1 MAALFVAGL
10 PLSVDGRVGAQG
22 PPAEPP
28 ATPTGLTGTFTH
40 ESVSLSWDDPDDPS
54 ITGYQILRRER
65 GVHEVGDFQIHV
77 DDTNSAATSYVD
89 TAVEAEASYV
99 YRVKAR
105 NSSGLSERSSF
116 FRADLPAAP
125 DPPPPGLPDPPTN
138 LMAEAAGET
147 QLDLSWTAP
156 EDTNGSD
163 VVGYRIEVSTD
174 AGTSWTDLIADTGST
189 ITTYAHTGLESGAS
203 RHYRTSAINSV
214 GTGAPSNIAS
224 ATTDD
229 LTPPGFV
236 AAVVGADGDSLE
248 LYFNEPLDLD
258 PGRTPRASSFA
269 VTADGALIAVGA
281 VQVIPGRKQSVS
293 LIGLSPAIRQGQT
306 VRVSYTD
313 PTGGNDEAAI
323 QDRAGNDAASLT
335 DQPVTNGSTLTGA
348 GTRSAPA
355 QGGVAQSA
363 TATAQI
369 GAILAAKAQ
378 RTPAQRKV
386 SSQLLDAI
394 GRAQLPEG
402 QEGGRE
408 QPDAS
413 AGWPPQLAEGSR
425 PPWAPWRLGSGP
437 QRPAATDGVGEFEL
451 VAVDIRAD
459 VTPEVLGRIR
469 ALGGTVINSV
479 PKYRAI
485 RAQLPLVAVQ
495 PLAALSA
502 VQSIRPADEPV
513 THKDTSEGDATHQ
526 ANTARTTHGVTGSG
540 IGIGVIANGVA
551 TLAERQASG
560 DLPARVTVLPGQ
572 EGEQPFYDEG
582 TAMLEIVHDLR
593 RARSCTLRP
602 DLAGRLNSRQTSR
615 RSVRPARMSSS
626 TTFSITWRPT
636 FRTTS
641 SRRGSTPPPPPGATT
656 SRRLATAAIS
666 TTGRRGSG
674 RATTWR
680 GPR

>member
-1 MAALFVAGL
+1 M
-10 PLSVDGRVGAQG
+10 
-22 PPAEPP
+22 
-28 ATPTGLTGTFTH
+28 PTGLTGTFTH
-40 ESVSLSWDDPDDPS
+40 ESVSLSWDDPRDPS

-77 DDTNSAATSYVD
+77 DDTSSAATSYVD

-105 NSSGLSERSSF
+105 NSSGLSKRSRF

-125 DPPPPGLPDPPTN
+125 DPPAPGLPDPPTN
-138 LMAEAAGET
+138 LTAAAVGET

-156 EDTNGSD
+156 ENTNGSD

-174 AGTSWTDLIADTGST
+174 EGTSWNDLIADTSST
-189 ITTYAHTGLESGAS
+189 VTTYAHTGLESGAS

-236 AAVVGADGDSLE
+236 AAVVGAGGDSLE

-258 PGRTPRASSFA
+258 PGRTPRASSFGL
-269 VTADGALIAVGA
+269 TADGAAIAVGA

-293 LIGLSPAIRQGQT
+293 LIGLSPPIRQGQT

-323 QDRAGNDAASLT
+323 QDRVGNDAASLT
-335 DQPVTNGSTLTGA
+335 DQPVTNDSTATGADVRSTAGQGSTTL
-348 GTRSAPA
+348 
-355 QGGVAQSA
+355 SA
-363 TATAQI
+363 TAAQQI

-394 GRAQLPEG
+394 GSAQLTEE
-402 QEGGRE
+402 QEGGKE

-413 AGWPPQLAEGSR
+413 PGWPPSGAVGSR
-425 PPWAPWRLGSGP
+425 PPGLPADSGP
-437 QRPAATDGVGEFEL
+437 QRPAATDGVGEFEF
-451 VAVDIRAD
+451 VTVDIRAD

-485 RAQLPLVAVQ
+485 RARLPLVAVQ
-495 PLAALSA
+495 PSPLSA
-502 VQSIRPADEPV
+502 R
-513 THKDTSEGDATHQ
+513 
-526 ANTARTTHGVTGSG
+526 
-540 IGIGVIANGVA
+540 
-551 TLAERQASG
+551 
-560 DLPARVTVLPGQ
+560 
-572 EGEQPFYDEG
+572 
-582 TAMLEIVHDLR
+582 
-593 RARSCTLRP
+593 
-602 DLAGRLNSRQTSR
+602 SR
-615 RSVRPARMSSS
+615 RSA
-626 TTFSITWRPT
+626 RPT
-636 FRTTS
+636 
-641 SRRGSTPPPPPGATT
+641 RR
-656 SRRLATAAIS
+656 
-666 TTGRRGSG
+666 
-674 RATTWR
+674 
-680 GPR
+680 